1 MSKTLD
7 EKQQFIEL
15 RAKGYSFQKISDE
28 LKISK
33 PTLIEWSKNTHTSR
47 DIQNYRTLSMTYKNA
62 TPLPDGI
69 AYRCLASFSKEPSKS

>member
-28 LKISK
+28 LRISK
-33 PTLIEWSKNTHTSR
+33 PTLIEWAKDMATSR
-47 DIQNYRTLSMTYKNA
+47 DIRNYRTMRLTTYKSVTQSLDDTA
-62 TPLPDGI
+62 
-69 AYRCLASFSKEPSKS
+69 